1 MNIEFT
7 YMETLDLRMLL
18 NQEIENNNEAIPRY
32 TNFPN
37 IVEYYIE
44 KNERYNLL
52 ITKLENNGTV

>member
-1 MNIEFT
+1 MKTELT

-37 IVEYYIE
+37 IIEYYIE
-44 KNERYNLL
+44 KNKRYKLL
-52 ITKLENNGTV
+52 LTKLENNATV